1 MDSEKFVISRYSK
14 LIAAIVGLV
23 ILQINPTMVANFG
36 VDLTPHTQTAV
47 DLVIMALTAFSVYEV
62 KNK

>member
-1 MDSEKFVISRYSK
+1 MVDEKFVISRYSK

>member
-47 DLVIMALTAFSVYEV
+47 DLVIMAFTAFSVYEV